1 MSNPYLE
8 RLRGR
13 AEEKT
18 ETQHPS
24 QPSKPPK
31 PSFDSFGGD
40 QSMCFFENEAAEEES
55 ENLKNASPRD
65 RQNRQ
70 NLDLP
75 AEPNAAYRATSVG
88 RMVSAARSRLSSC
101 RRRRATGRPSAFS
114 NSGLRPWSRSSAGKA
129 CVRDGS
135 RLLAKWGNQ
144 AEALGWTSA
153 DLFGLHAPPEQP
165 HASYSRLSRYDA
177 TGLCWLSQG
186 KEVIAL
192 TADTATIR
200 NPATGSLTTY
210 RRFNKP
216 ALGPL
221 GDSLEDFK

>member
-88 RMVSAARSRLSSC
+88 PDGVGCKVEIVELPQAPRYRKAFGVLQL
-101 RRRRATGRPSAFS
+101 RPPALVPVERWK
-114 NSGLRPWSRSSAGKA
+114 GLRPGRKPPPRQVGQSSRGAGLDVGGPIRPPRPARAAA
-129 CVRDGS
+129 CE
-135 RLLAKWGNQ
+135 L
-144 AEALGWTSA
+144 
-153 DLFGLHAPPEQP
+153 
-165 HASYSRLSRYDA
+165 
-177 TGLCWLSQG
+177 
-186 KEVIAL
+186 
-192 TADTATIR
+192 
-200 NPATGSLTTY
+200 
-210 RRFNKP
+210 
-216 ALGPL
+216 
-221 GDSLEDFK
+221 

>member
-114 NSGLRPWSRSSAGKA
+114 NSGLRPWSRSSAGRPASGTEAASSPSGAIKPRRWA
-129 CVRDGS
+129 GRRRTYSASTPRQSS
-135 RLLAKWGNQ
+135 RMRA
-144 AEALGWTSA
+144 
-153 DLFGLHAPPEQP
+153 
-165 HASYSRLSRYDA
+165 
-177 TGLCWLSQG
+177 
-186 KEVIAL
+186 IA
-192 TADTATIR
+192 A
-200 NPATGSLTTY
+200 
-210 RRFNKP
+210 
-216 ALGPL
+216 
-221 GDSLEDFK
+221 